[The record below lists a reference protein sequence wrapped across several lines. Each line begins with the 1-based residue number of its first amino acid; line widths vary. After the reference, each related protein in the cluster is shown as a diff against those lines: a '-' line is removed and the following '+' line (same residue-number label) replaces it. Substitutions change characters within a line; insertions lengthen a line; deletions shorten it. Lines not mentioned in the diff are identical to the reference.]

1 MLPKIPY
8 AMHKNKKLSIPFG
21 NFNRSSSFGDGD
33 IYESHNISA
42 RKYPY
47 LTTKKANRKLS
58 DYDGR
63 DVEAITVFDGK
74 LVTSQADGVYIDQK
88 KVFDVEDTYGTR
100 FAPINTKLVIYPDK
114 KGIEKTN
121 GEFST
126 FSLEAKVT
134 TQTATFESNYIIA
147 EGALWELPVLYFD
160 GDDNSLVTDFSRV
173 TTIPEETYN
182 FSDGVIAHISTE
194 AFGKSEFTTPKEG
207 SMSFEMGGR
216 EDEKEKFSSLQGR
229 HFKLQKDSGTAFGY
243 IDEVE
248 YDGGES
254 FRWTIHCT
262 NVDVFGPAT
271 SGVYTLYVESSDGIV
286 TFDRFFRKS
295 DILAIEDYA
304 EGTTD
309 YEYIKVGKVT
319 EVTASS
325 FKLSGDPASPTSQIS
340 VRVSKNYPYGHYPR
354 LDGVVE
360 GTQIVLNSQT
370 NTVYTVTNVKENKI
384 YLKEDINTA
393 EYFKQTATVSSSDLF
408 ECFKVGDAVEISGC
422 SFGED
427 NSGVDKGED
436 NNITFVI
443 SRIQKGVLFA
453 STDIFTPGKSKSG
466 VTIERRVPDLDFI
479 CEKDNRLYGV
489 SNKDKTIYVSAL
501 GDPTNMFA
509 YEGVSTDS
517 FAVAVGGEGDFTA
530 CCKYGDS
537 VLFFKEDKLYKLTGS
552 YPAEFALYSYDVEGV
567 TRDSEKSCVV
577 LNEVLYYH
585 GDKGIYAYSGGVPTL
600 ISSNFGEFRGHN
612 AVGCTDGENYYVALR
627 NSDADDDTYL
637 FSYNTRLNLWT
648 LEERQLFYVDAARV
662 QGKPMFLTKDGEIYE
677 LNWNEDVR
685 NQKWSVQFT
694 PFYETIEGKKSYS
707 RIVMRVSIPMDSYMQ
722 IRLRF
727 NGGYWL
733 NAGTVVGKG
742 EGIIP
747 VRIPINRCDKF
758 ELELSGKGECTIL
771 DIMREYYV
779 SEE

>member
-21 NFNRSSSFGDGD
+21 NFNRSSSFSDGD

-58 DYDGR
+58 EYDGR

-74 LVTSQADGVYIDQK
+74 LVTSQEDRVYIDQK
-88 KVFDVEDTYGTR
+88 KVFDVEDAQGTR
-100 FAPINTKLVIYPDK
+100 FAPINTKLVVYPDK
-114 KGIEKTN
+114 KYIEKVGDGEYSSANLEATYDVSSANFTDNSVTGGVTESILLRNLLFYEKTN
-121 GEFST
+121 
-126 FSLEAKVT
+126 SLYEMCDAVPT
-134 TQTATFESNYIIA
+134 GTSSFYLGDGTLIQTNGVYKNIPSGKHYWL
-147 EGALWELPVLYFD
+147 GCYQD
-160 GDDNSLVTDFSRV
+160 GDKIGIYVKDVDPKFIWTGKRVVIWDSDNEDMIVGKYSGSLSGENPVVFI
-173 TTIPEETYN
+173 TTTKTIERGAYQVFIE
-182 FSDGVIAHISTE
+182 
-194 AFGKSEFTTPKEG
+194 
-207 SMSFEMGGR
+207 
-216 EDEKEKFSSLQGR
+216 EKEKPYSDYTSYFEKGDMVLIEEEEDDKPITYGEVIDVSKGELKFNSTCQETFRFLYGAKLYRANRGSL
-229 HFKLQKDSGTAFGY
+229 L
-243 IDEVE
+243 
-248 YDGGES
+248 
-254 FRWTIHCT
+254 
-262 NVDVFGPAT
+262 
-271 SGVYTLYVESSDGIV
+271 SGVTVGSDVVVKHASVNTSS
-286 TFDRFFRKS
+286 
-295 DILAIEDYA
+295 YA
-304 EGTTD
+304 VVSVS
-309 YEYIKVGKVT
+309 VGKVT
-319 EVTASS
+319 FAA
-325 FKLSGDPASPTSQIS
+325 DC
-340 VRVSKNYPYGHYPR
+340 
-354 LDGVVE
+354 
-360 GTQIVLNSQT
+360 
-370 NTVYTVTNVKENKI
+370 TVTDEFIPSSKVKI
-384 YLKEDINTA
+384 SGGSA
-393 EYFKQTATVSSSDLF
+393 DLF
-408 ECFKVGDAVEISGC
+408 PEFKVGDCVTVSGC
-422 SFGED
+422 SIE
-427 NSGVDKGED
+427 E
-436 NNITFVI
+436 NNISFVI
-443 SRIQKGVLFA
+443 SKKTNSTLFA
-453 STDIFTPGKSKSG
+453 LADIFTAVDSE
-466 VTIERRVPDLDFI
+466 TITISRTVPDLDFI

-509 YEGVSTDS
+509 YEDVSTDS

-567 TRDSEKSCVV
+567 ARGSEKSCVV
-577 LNEVLYYH
+577 VNEVLYYH
-585 GDKGIYAYSGGVPTL
+585 GDKGIYAYSGGIPTL
-600 ISSNFGEFRGHN
+600 ISSNFGEFRGN
-612 AVGCTDGENYYVALR
+612 GAVGGTDGESYYVALW
-627 NSDADDDTYL
+627 NYDEDDDTYL

-648 LEERQLFYVDAARV
+648 LEEWLPFYVDATRLN
-662 QGKPMFLTKDGEIYE
+662 GSPLFLNEGGEIYE
-677 LNWNEDVR
+677 LNWDEHVHD
-685 NQKWSVQFT
+685 QKWSVQFT

-742 EGIIP
+742 DSVIP

>member
-8 AMHKNKKLSIPFG
+8 AMHKNKKFSIPFG
-21 NFNRSSSFGDGD
+21 NFNRSSSFSDGD

-47 LTTKKANRKLS
+47 LTTKKANRKLTE
-58 DYDGR
+58 YDGR

-74 LVTSQADGVYIDQK
+74 LVTSQEDGVYIDQK
-88 KVFDVEDTYGTR
+88 KVFDVEDAQSSR
-100 FAPINTKLVIYPDK
+100 FVPINTKLVVYPDK
-114 KGIEKTN
+114 KGIEKTD

-134 TQTATFESNYIIA
+134 TKEALFGSNYIISQD
-147 EGALWELPVLYFD
+147 ALWDLPVLYFD
-160 GDDNSLVTDFSRV
+160 GEEDRLVTEFSEV
-173 TTIPEETYN
+173 SKISASVYN
-182 FSDGVIAHISTE
+182 FADGVVAHISTE
-194 AFGKSEFTTPKEG
+194 AFGKTEYTTLEE
-207 SMSFEMGGR
+207 SMIFQMKGG
-216 EDEKEKFSSLQGR
+216 EYEEEKFSSLKGR
-229 HFKLQKDSGTAFGY
+229 HFRLDGVESVAFGY
-243 IDEVE
+243 IDKVE
-248 YDGGES
+248 YNGGQS
-254 FRWTIHCT
+254 FMWSISCT
-262 NVDVFGPAT
+262 GVNVFGPAT
-271 SGVYTLYVESSDGIV
+271 NGAYTLYVESSDGIES
-286 TFDRFFRKS
+286 FDSFIQKS
-295 DILAIEDYA
+295 DILAIQDYA
-304 EGTTD
+304 NGTTV
-309 YEYIKVGKVT
+309 YEYVKVGKVI

-325 FKLSGDPASPTSQIS
+325 FTLSGDPVSPTSPINVKVWQ
-340 VRVSKNYPYGHYPR
+340 NYPKSHYQR
-354 LDGVVE
+354 LDGVVA
-360 GTQIVLNSQT
+360 GTQIVLGSQPDT
-370 NTVYTVTNVKENKI
+370 TYTVKYVKENKI
-384 YLKEDINTA
+384 YLNEEINTE
-393 EYFKQTATVSSSDLF
+393 EYFKQTASVASSDFF
-408 ECFKVGDAVEISGC
+408 ESFKVGDAVEISGC

-427 NSGVDKGED
+427 DSGVDKGED

-443 SRIQKGVLFA
+443 SRIQKGVIFA
-453 STDIFTPGKSKSG
+453 STDIFTPGESKSSI
-466 VTIERRVPDLDFI
+466 TIERRVPDLDFI

-567 TRDSEKSCVV
+567 ARDSEKSCVV
-577 LNEVLYYH
+577 VNEVLYYH

-600 ISSNFGEFRGHN
+600 ISSNFGEFRGHS
-612 AVGCTDGENYYVALR
+612 AVGCTDGENYYVSLWNA
-627 NSDADDDTYL
+627 DADDDTYL
-637 FSYNTRLNLWT
+637 FSYNTRLNLWA
-648 LEERQLFYVDAARV
+648 LEERYPFYVDAARV
-662 QGKPMFLTKDGEIYE
+662 QGKPLFLTKGGEIYE
-677 LNWNEDVR
+677 LNWDEHVHD
-685 NQKWSVQFT
+685 QKWSVQFT

-707 RIVMRVSIPMDSYMQ
+707 RIVMRVSIPKDSYMQ

-727 NGGYWL
+727 DGGYWL

-758 ELELSGKGECTIL
+758 ELELSGKGKCTIL